1 MLTISKPLSAGQAA
15 SYHATEFTSAEQSYY
30 TQGNQIRGE
39 WQGKLAEEYGLTG
52 EVSEQAFTRL
62 AAGQHPETA
71 EQLVRYQQAREIVNE
86 TGEVTKTLEH
96 RAGWDATFSAPKSVS
111 LTALVGGDERV
122 REAHREAVRTAL
134 DEMEH
139 YVQARIGGNAPAET
153 SGKWIVAKF
162 EHDSARPVDG
172 YAAPQLHTHAVF
184 FNMTETEDGKAH
196 AVQPQELYRSQ
207 QYATAIYQSELAW
220 RLKEFGYEIEPGK
233 NGAPE
238 IRGYSQEY
246 LEASSPRSQQIK
258 EHLAEQGVNGAGAA
272 QIAAHRTR
280 DAKLALTP
288 DEMLVRHRDMAEAFG
303 NQPERVTQ
311 AAKEKMYVVNQEH
324 GGHDHEA
331 RLRPAQSAVTFARDR
346 NMEREAV
353 VDERALMRDALK
365 RSMGQAT
372 FADVQQ
378 RFEERVEK
386 GDLIEVKT
394 AAGRSFTTPEMMTL
408 ERDNIE
414 HMKSGQDKYT
424 PMVEQRMDF
433 EHLSNG
439 QRQAVDTILES
450 RDQITGLQ
458 GAAGAGKTTS
468 LAALREAAEKEGY
481 TVEGLAP
488 TSRAAYQLEE
498 AGIKST
504 TLQHHLAQ
512 GDRAHD
518 GGKHL
523 YFVDESSLASTK
535 QVHEFFERLKEN
547 ERVVLVG
554 DTRQHQAVDAG
565 RPFEQLQDAGMRTAR
580 LDDIVRQK
588 DPALKETVEQLARG
602 EVREAIDA
610 MDRQGRVHEISDPQ
624 ERMREIARDYAERP
638 EGTLVISPDN
648 KSRMAL
654 NGMIHRELQER
665 GAVAG
670 VEHQVKV
677 LIPRQD
683 MTGADR
689 AWAAQYET
697 GDVVRYTKGSRAM
710 GIGAGE
716 YARVAGFDA
725 ERNQLTVERENGES
739 VSYDP
744 RRLQGVTVYRESERA
759 FSEGDRVQ
767 FTAPDREHKIANRE
781 LGTIGHIDERGSVDV
796 KLDSGREAH
805 FNVRDNPHLDHGYAV
820 TSHSSQGA
828 TADRVLIHVDSE
840 SAHEK
845 LINSRLAYVAVSRAR
860 YDAQIYTNDAGNLGK
875 ALSREVSHA
884 AAVDDWKHEDN
895 GAASGIHSGGQR
907 GTGYGENSA
916 ADQGHAAQESQ
927 GHEIAMER

>member
-1 MLTISKPLSAGQAA
+1 MVTISKPLSAGQAQA
-15 SYHATEFTSAEQSYY
+15 YHANEFTSAEQNYY

-39 WQGKLAEEYGLTG
+39 WQGKLAREWNLTG
-52 EVSEQAFTRL
+52 EVTEESFSRL
-62 AAGQHPETA
+62 AAGQHPETG
-71 EQLVRYQQAREIVNE
+71 EQLVRYQQAREYTNE
-86 TGEVTKTLEH
+86 AGDVVKTMEH

-122 REAHREAVRTAL
+122 REAHQEAVRTAL
-134 DEMEH
+134 DEMER

-153 SGKWIVAKF
+153 TGQWAVAKF

-184 FNMTETEDGKAH
+184 FNVTETGDGRAH
-196 AVQPQELYRSQ
+196 AVQPQELYRTQ
-207 QYATAIYQSELAW
+207 QYGTAVYQSELAW
-220 RLKEFGYEIEPGK
+220 RLKELGYEVEAGK

-258 EHLAEQGVNGAGAA
+258 EHLAEQGVDGAGAA

-280 DAKLALTP
+280 DAKLALSS
-288 DEMLVRHRDMAEAFG
+288 DEMLARHRDMSEAFG
-303 NQPERVTQ
+303 NQPERIVE
-311 AAKEKMYVVNQEH
+311 AAKEKMHVID
-324 GGHDHEA
+324 HDHDA
-331 RLRPAQSAVTFARDR
+331 RLKPAQSAVTFARDR
-346 NMEREAV
+346 NLEREAV

-378 RFEERVEK
+378 HFEERVGK
-386 GDLIEVKT
+386 GDLIEMKT
-394 AAGRSFTTPEMMTL
+394 AVGRSFTTPEMMTL

-414 HMKSGQDKYT
+414 RMRAGQGQYQPLAQQQNHLD
-424 PMVEQRMDF
+424 
-433 EHLSNG
+433 HLSNS

-481 TVEGLAP
+481 AVEGFAP

-498 AGIKST
+498 AWIRST

-512 GDRAHD
+512 GERAHD
-518 GGKHL
+518 GARHL

-535 QVHEFFERLKEN
+535 QVHDFFERLNEN
-547 ERVVLVG
+547 DRVVLVG

-565 RPFEQLQDAGMRTAR
+565 RPFEQMQEAGMRTAR
-580 LDDIVRQK
+580 LDEIVRQK

-602 EVREAIDA
+602 EVQEAVERLNA
-610 MDRQGRVHEISDPQ
+610 QGRVHEISEPQ
-624 ERMREIARDYAERP
+624 ERMREIARDYAAQP

-648 KSRMAL
+648 KSRAAL
-654 NGMIHRELQER
+654 NGMIHEELQER
-665 GAVAG
+665 GG
-670 VEHQVKV
+670 VSSEEHRVKV
-677 LIPRQD
+677 LVPRQD

-689 AWAAQYET
+689 AWAAQYEA
-697 GDVVRYTKGSRAM
+697 GDVVRYAKGSKSM

-716 YARVAGFDA
+716 YARVMGSDA
-725 ERNQLTVERENGES
+725 ERNQLTVERENGER

-744 RRLQGVTVYRESERA
+744 RRLQGVAVYRETERS

-767 FTAPDREHKIANRE
+767 FTAPDRDRKIANRD
-781 LGTIGHIDERGSVDV
+781 LGTIEHIDERGNFEV
-796 KLDSGREAH
+796 KLDSGRAAQ

-828 TADRVLIHVDSE
+828 TADRVLVNVDTE
-840 SAHEK
+840 AAHQN
-845 LINSRLAYVAVSRAR
+845 LVNSRLAYVAVSRAR
-860 YDAQIYTNDAGNLGK
+860 YDAQIYTNDAADLGR
-875 ALSREVSHA
+875 ALSRDTSHTAAIEPQQPA
-884 AAVDDWKHEDN
+884 AASNEMAQAA
-895 GAASGIHSGGQR
+895 AAS
-907 GTGYGENSA
+907 
-916 ADQGHAAQESQ
+916 QGNEQSQ
-927 GHEIAMER
+927 GLDHGLGMEL

>member
-15 SYHATEFTSAEQSYY
+15 AYHATEFTSAEQSYY

-39 WQGKLAEEYGLTG
+39 WQGRLAAEWGLTG
-52 EVSEQAFTRL
+52 EVTAESFSRL
-62 AAGQHPETA
+62 AAGQHPETS
-71 EQLVRYQQAREIVNE
+71 EQLVRYQQAREYVNE
-86 TGEVTKTLEH
+86 AGDTVKTMEH

-134 DEMEH
+134 DEMER

-153 SGKWIVAKF
+153 SGKWAVAKF

-184 FNMTETEDGKAH
+184 FNVTETADGKAH
-196 AVQPQELYRSQ
+196 AVQPQELYRTQ
-207 QYATAIYQSELAW
+207 QYGTAVYQSELAV
-220 RLKEFGYEIEPGK
+220 RLKGLGYEIEPGK

-238 IRGYSQEY
+238 IRGYTAEY

-258 EHLAEQGVNGAGAA
+258 EHLAEQGVDGAGAA

-288 DEMLVRHRDMAEAFG
+288 DEMLARHREMAEAYG
-303 NQPERVTQ
+303 DQPARVVE
-311 AAKEKMYVVNQEH
+311 AAKERMHAVS
-324 GGHDHEA
+324 HEDG
-331 RLRPAQSAVTFARDR
+331 RMRHAQSAVTFARDR
-346 NMEREAV
+346 NLEREAV
-353 VDERALMRDALK
+353 VEERALLRDALK
-365 RSMGQAT
+365 RSMGQAS
-372 FADVQQ
+372 FAEV
-378 RFEERVEK
+378 RSHFEERVEK
-386 GDLIEVKT
+386 GDLIEVK
-394 AAGRSFTTPEMMTL
+394 AAIGRSFTTPEMVSL
-408 ERDNIE
+408 ERANIE
-414 HMKSGQDKYT
+414 RMHAGQGRYE
-424 PMVEQRMDF
+424 PLVGQQGGF
-433 EHLSNG
+433 GHLSNS
-439 QRQAVDTILES
+439 QRQAVETILES

-481 TVEGLAP
+481 TVEGFAP

-498 AGIKST
+498 AGIKAG

-512 GDRAHD
+512 GERVHD
-518 GGKHL
+518 GGRRL

-554 DTRQHQAVDAG
+554 DVRQHQAVDAG
-565 RPFEQLQDAGMRTAR
+565 RPFEQLQEAGMRTAR

-602 EVREAIDA
+602 NVREAVG
-610 MDRQGRVHEISDPQ
+610 RLEEQGRVHEIGDRGERVQ
-624 ERMREIARDYAERP
+624 EIVRTYAAQP

-648 KSRMAL
+648 RSRMEL
-654 NGMIHRELQER
+654 NRAIHGELQER
-665 GAVAG
+665 GAVRG
-670 VEHQVKV
+670 EEHRVKV

-683 MTGADR
+683 MTGVDR
-689 AWAAQYET
+689 AWASQYEP
-697 GDVVRYTKGSRAM
+697 GDVVRYAKGSKAM
-710 GIGAGE
+710 GISPGA
-716 YARVAGFDA
+716 YARVVGFDS
-725 ERNQLTVERENGES
+725 EKNLLTVERGCETL
-739 VSYDP
+739 SYDP
-744 RRLQGVTVYRESERA
+744 RRLQGVAVYRESERA

-767 FTAPDREHKIANRE
+767 FTAPDKEHRIANRE
-781 LGTIGHIDERGSVDV
+781 LGTIESIDERGNVAV
-796 KLDSGREAH
+796 KLDSGREVR
-805 FNVRDNPHLDHGYAV
+805 FNVEENRHLDYGYAV

-828 TADRVLIHVDSE
+828 TADRVLIHIDSE
-840 SAHEK
+840 AAHEK

-860 YDAQIYTNDAGNLGK
+860 YDAQIFTNDAGTLGK

-884 AAVDDWKHEDN
+884 AAV
-895 GAASGIHSGGQR
+895 GAESAGPAAAHSQ
-907 GTGYGENSA
+907 
-916 ADQGHAAQESQ
+916 AQELGQ
-927 GHEIAMER
+927 GLAMER

>member
-1 MLTISKPLSAGQAA
+1 MVTISKPLSAGQAQA
-15 SYHATEFTSAEQSYY
+15 YHTNEFTSAEQNYY

-39 WQGKLAEEYGLTG
+39 WQGRLAREWNLRG
-52 EVSEQAFTRL
+52 EVSEEAFSHL
-62 AAGQHPETA
+62 AAGQHPETG
-71 EQLVRYQQAREIVNE
+71 EQLVRYQQAREYTNE
-86 TGEVTKTLEH
+86 AGDVVKTMEH

-111 LTALVGGDERV
+111 LTALVGGDERI

-153 SGKWIVAKF
+153 TCQWAVAKF

-184 FNMTETEDGKAH
+184 FNVTETEDGRAH

-207 QYATAIYQSELAW
+207 QYGTAVYQSELAW
-220 RLKEFGYEIEPGK
+220 RLKELGYEIEAGK

-258 EHLAEQGVNGAGAA
+258 EHLAEQGVDGAGAA

-280 DAKLALTP
+280 DAKLALSS
-288 DEMLVRHRDMAEAFG
+288 DEMLARHRGMAEAFG
-303 NQPERVTQ
+303 NQPERIVE
-311 AAKEKMYVVNQEH
+311 AAKEKMHVIDH
-324 GGHDHEA
+324 GHDA

-346 NMEREAV
+346 NLEREAV

-378 RFEERVEK
+378 HFEERVTK
-386 GDLIEVKT
+386 GDLIEMKT
-394 AAGRSFTTPEMMTL
+394 AVGRSFTTPEMMTL

-414 HMKSGQDKYT
+414 RMHAGQGQY
-424 PMVEQRMDF
+424 PPLAQQQNRF
-433 EHLSNG
+433 EHLSNS
-439 QRQAVDTILES
+439 QRNAVETILES

-481 TVEGLAP
+481 AVEGFAP

-498 AGIKST
+498 AGIKAA

-512 GDRAHD
+512 GERAHD

-535 QVHEFFERLKEN
+535 QVHDFFERLNEN
-547 ERVVLVG
+547 DRVVLVG

-565 RPFEQLQDAGMRTAR
+565 RPFEQMQEAGMRTAR
-580 LDDIVRQK
+580 LDEIVRQR

-602 EVREAIDA
+602 EVREAVERLSA
-610 MDRQGRVHEISDPQ
+610 QGRVHEISEPQ
-624 ERMREIARDYAERP
+624 ERMREIARDYAAQP

-648 KSRMAL
+648 KSRAAL
-654 NGMIHRELQER
+654 NGMIHAELQER
-665 GAVAG
+665 GAVSSE
-670 VEHQVKV
+670 EHRVKV
-677 LIPRQD
+677 LVPRQD

-697 GDVVRYTKGSRAM
+697 GDVVRYAKGSKSM

-716 YARVAGFDA
+716 YARVEGFDA
-725 ERNQLTVERENGES
+725 ERNQLTVERENGQQ

-744 RRLQGVTVYRESERA
+744 RRLQGVAVYRETERS

-767 FTAPDREHKIANRE
+767 FTAPDRDRKIANRD
-781 LGTIGHIDERGSVDV
+781 LGTIEHIDERGNVEV
-796 KLDSGREAH
+796 KLDSGRAAQ

-828 TADRVLIHVDSE
+828 TADRVLVHVDTE
-840 SAHEK
+840 AAHEK
-845 LINSRLAYVAVSRAR
+845 LINSRLAYVSVSRAR
-860 YDAQIYTNDAGNLGK
+860 YDAQIYTNDASDLGR
-875 ALSREVSHA
+875 ALSRDTSHTAAIEPQRPA
-884 AAVDDWKHEDN
+884 AASNEMAQ
-895 GAASGIHSGGQR
+895 AA
-907 GTGYGENSA
+907 A
-916 ADQGHAAQESQ
+916 ASQ
-927 GHEIAMER
+927 GHEQSQALDHGLGMER